1 MTSRAEDLGVPA
13 RARTAWAELGSA
25 IATTG
30 PTPCQGENRDRWT
43 GSPRDQLWAAERCLD
58 CPAMV
63 ACLTYARIAGER
75 DGAWGG
81 TTAADRYPKV
91 GTTKRRTAHNRK
103 EQPTHG

>member
-13 RARTAWAELGSA
+13 RARTAWAELGAA
-25 IATTG
+25 ITS

-43 GSPRDQLWAAERCLD
+43 GSPRDQRWAADRCLD
-58 CPAMV
+58 CSAMV

-91 GTTKRRTAHNRK
+91 GTTKRRTARQRK
-103 EQPTHG
+103 EQPHG